1 MAGRCYVYAILPRQT
16 SLPPGLV
23 GLDRDQLA
31 LVPWHD
37 LAAATS
43 GLAGELRPDVQHVLR
58 HAEIVEQLRQL
69 GPALPVRF
77 GTVLADAAAV
87 AQALAARYEVLAA
100 DLLRVGDKVEL
111 GLSVLWE
118 PPAPDHEHGGAPAAP
133 EVAVPTGPGARYM
146 QARLTEHHRAAAAR
160 DTAKLLAQDLDSV
173 LGAYV
178 LEHRCTILPTSR
190 LVLRTA
196 YLLEPARTPVFR
208 EAFDTLRPAYPHLR
222 FLLSG
227 PWPPYT
233 FVTPMETGEPLVI
246 PELLKLGLR

>member
-1 MAGRCYVYAILPRQT
+1 MPDRCYVYAILPCQT

-23 GLDRDQLA
+23 GLDGDQLA
-31 LVPWHD
+31 LVPSHD

-43 GLAGELRPDVQHVLR
+43 GLAGELRPTMQHVLR

-87 AQALAARYEVLAA
+87 AQALAARHEVLAG
-100 DLLRVGDKVEL
+100 DLLRLGDKIEL
-111 GLSVLWE
+111 GLSVLSE
-118 PPAPDHEHGGAPAAP
+118 QSAPDYEQGGAPAVSEISAP
-133 EVAVPTGPGARYM
+133 AGPGARYM
-146 QARLTEHHRAAAAR
+146 QARLTEYQRVAAAR
-160 DTAKLLAQDLDSV
+160 DRAKLLARDLDSV
-173 LGAYV
+173 LGAHV
-178 LEHRCTILPTSR
+178 LERRCTILPTPR

-196 YLLEPARTPVFR
+196 YLLEPARAPAFSQ
-208 EAFDTLRPAYPHLR
+208 AFDTLRPAYPHLR

-233 FVTPMETGEPLVI
+233 FVTPMETREPLAI